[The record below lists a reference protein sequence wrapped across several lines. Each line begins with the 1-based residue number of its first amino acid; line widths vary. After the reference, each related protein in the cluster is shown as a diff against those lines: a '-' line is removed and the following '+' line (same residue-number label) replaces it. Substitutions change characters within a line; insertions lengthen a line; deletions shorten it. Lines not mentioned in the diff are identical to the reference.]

1 MDVIGQ
7 KASCYLLDTM
17 SPGFCGILASAP
29 FSQSFMRLRFQLL
42 VFMVLRI
49 ILNTMHRMVYP
60 FLAIFARGLGVEV
73 RAFSLVVT
81 LRWVFGVF
89 APVLGSIADQ
99 RGRRFGMLLGIF
111 LFIAGMGFVAIYPS
125 FLTFSLAVLLAILS
139 KYLFDPSMQA
149 YFGDR
154 IPYEKRGTALAVT
167 EAAWS
172 LAFIA
177 GVPLVGYLISAY
189 GWNAPFPLFAGLGLG
204 MFAVIW
210 WMIPRS
216 DHLQPVVA
224 SVKNVRAVLTNLPAL
239 AGISIA
245 LWASAANELVNLIF
259 GLWLEDSFGL
269 KIAALAGASAV
280 IGLSELSGE
289 GLVALTTDRI
299 GKPRALVLGLTGNI
313 LASLLLPIVGGTELG
328 ALVGLFLFYI
338 TFEYVLVSHIPL
350 MTEVMPGARATLLSF
365 NVTGHSLGRMIG
377 ALLATFVYHK
387 FGFLPVTLI
396 AVLFNIFALL
406 ALGELT
412 QKVVILPRV
421 LAWFRRTERSET

>member
-1 MDVIGQ
+1 
-7 KASCYLLDTM
+7 
-17 SPGFCGILASAP
+17 
-29 FSQSFMRLRFQLL
+29 MRLRFQLL
-42 VFMVLRI
+42 IFMVLRT
-49 ILNTMHRMVYP
+49 ILNTMHRMIYP
-60 FLAIFARGLGVEV
+60 FLAVFARGLGVE
-73 RAFSLVVT
+73 FTTLSFIVT
-81 LRWVFGVF
+81 ARSFFGMF
-89 APVLGSIADQ
+89 APVFGSMADQ
-99 RGRRFGMLLGIF
+99 RGRRFGLLAGIFFFTVGMGLVAISPSLLTFSIALLLGI
-111 LFIAGMGFVAIYPS
+111 LG
-125 FLTFSLAVLLAILS
+125 

-154 IPYEKRGTALAVT
+154 IPYERRGTALAIT

-172 LAFIA
+172 LSFIA
-177 GVPLVGYLISAY
+177 GVPLVGYLIADY
-189 GWNAPFPLFAGLGLG
+189 GWSAPFPIFAGLGLV

-210 WMIPRS
+210 WMIPRN
-216 DHLQPVVA
+216 DHPSHQPAVA
-224 SVKNVRAVLTNLPAL
+224 SLKNVRAVLTHLPAL

-259 GLWLEDSFGL
+259 GVWLEDSFGL
-269 KIAALAGASAV
+269 RIAALAGASAV

-289 GLVALTTDRI
+289 GLVALTTDRL
-299 GKPRALVLGLTGNI
+299 GKPRALVFGLIGNI
-313 LASLLLPIVGGTELG
+313 LAALLLPFIGRTEIG

-377 ALLATFVYHK
+377 ALLATFIYQR

-396 AVLFNIFALL
+396 AILFNLFALL

-412 QKVVILPRV
+412 QKISILPRI
-421 LAWFRRTERSET
+421 LAWFGHANRSEA